1 MIQLKG
7 KNLLKNVN
15 TFFKLLQ
22 FINKFMEVKVSNY
35 TEIYINLQKKILKK
49 MLKFNLMSM
58 TKLVEIKKKIL
69 KNETTAQIYY
79 HKRN

>member
-58 TKLVEIKKKIL
+58 MKLVEIKKNITK
-69 KNETTAQIYY
+69 
-79 HKRN
+79 